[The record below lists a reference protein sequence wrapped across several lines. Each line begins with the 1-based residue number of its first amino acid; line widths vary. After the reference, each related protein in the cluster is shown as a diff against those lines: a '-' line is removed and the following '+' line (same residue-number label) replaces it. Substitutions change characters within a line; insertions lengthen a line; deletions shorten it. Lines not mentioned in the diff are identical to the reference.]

1 MTQFLDARSSQ
12 NAALFNSIS
21 IPIPVVN
28 TPQLFAQIGLQTA
41 GAGANLRVSLKGT
54 ITVRLPL
61 ALFQV
66 RITIVRGTVA
76 TDPIVYSANFTYGL
90 SGLLNPEVIVFS
102 ANDYN
107 PPIQPQITYTAFI
120 STNLLGTVRVGPESF
135 DGFIV
140 SD

>member
-21 IPIPVVN
+21 ISIPVIN
-28 TPQLFAQIGLQTA
+28 TPQLFAQIGLQTV
-41 GAGANLRVSLKGT
+41 GAGANPRVSLKGT

-90 SGLLNPEVIVFS
+90 SGFLNPEVIVFS

-107 PPIQPQITYTAFI
+107 PPIQPQLTYTAFI

-135 DGFIV
+135 DGFVV